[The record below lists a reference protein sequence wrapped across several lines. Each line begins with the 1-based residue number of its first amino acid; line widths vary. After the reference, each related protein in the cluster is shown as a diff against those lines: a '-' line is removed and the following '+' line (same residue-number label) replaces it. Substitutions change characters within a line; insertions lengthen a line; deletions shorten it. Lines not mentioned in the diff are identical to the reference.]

1 MDNVTLIRVVSG
13 LLAVGVFLLP
23 LYVLPSILGWK
34 KKQRIAIVLVN
45 LLLGWTVLGWI
56 AALVWALTDVPMN
69 AAQPGA
75 DAVLCPNCGKYT
87 QVGAHFCSTCGRSL
101 MPNTMIAT
109 NTTP

>member
-34 KKQRIAIVLVN
+34 KKQRIPIILVN

-56 AALVWALTDVPMN
+56 AALIWALADAPMN
-69 AAQPGA
+69 AAQPSPA
-75 DAVLCPNCGKYT
+75 AVFCPNCGKYI
-87 QVGAHFCSTCGRSL
+87 QVGAQFCSTCGRPL
-101 MPNTMIAT
+101 IPNTIAT
-109 NTTP
+109 IANG